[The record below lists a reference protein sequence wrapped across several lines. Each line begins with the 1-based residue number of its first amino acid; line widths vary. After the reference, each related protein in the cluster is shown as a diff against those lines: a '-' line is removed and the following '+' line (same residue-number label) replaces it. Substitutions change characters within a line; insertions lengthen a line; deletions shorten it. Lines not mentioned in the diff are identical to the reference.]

1 MKKIGY
7 FTKLSLAARWFLPET
22 EAGAVI
28 EDYREILAEMG
39 EEEGEKKFGP
49 PVKAVLKIADKR
61 SVAAWH
67 LAFAAMAVLTLF
79 QAHHVACHEYYP
91 MVSLAFNVMTGGI
104 LFFSLPWGPWKNP
117 FSQLKHS
124 KPLLASVAVLLA
136 LILGIPLL
144 FGGLNWKAMSG
155 TLLFFARR
163 GFHLFEI
170 PRYVPIFSAIFSV
183 GSIVLARIAS
193 RRWRAPA
200 ILGLTLITECLIII
214 SVVGNMDPAAGV
226 REESG
231 SLLAVI
237 VLGLFGA
244 GAGLC

>member
-79 QAHHVACHEYYP
+79 QAHHVACHEY
-91 MVSLAFNVMTGGI
+91 
-104 LFFSLPWGPWKNP
+104 
-117 FSQLKHS
+117 
-124 KPLLASVAVLLA
+124 
-136 LILGIPLL
+136 
-144 FGGLNWKAMSG
+144 
-155 TLLFFARR
+155 
-163 GFHLFEI
+163 
-170 PRYVPIFSAIFSV
+170 
-183 GSIVLARIAS
+183 
-193 RRWRAPA
+193 
-200 ILGLTLITECLIII
+200 
-214 SVVGNMDPAAGV
+214 
-226 REESG
+226 
-231 SLLAVI
+231 
-237 VLGLFGA
+237 
-244 GAGLC
+244 